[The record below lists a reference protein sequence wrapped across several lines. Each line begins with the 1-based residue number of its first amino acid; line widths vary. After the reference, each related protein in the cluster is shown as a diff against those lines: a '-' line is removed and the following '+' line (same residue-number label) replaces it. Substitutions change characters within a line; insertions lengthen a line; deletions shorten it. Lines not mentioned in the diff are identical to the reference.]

1 MICIYRANSYNLRH
15 YFPAA
20 VLLLS
25 LLKVITP
32 RLAQW
37 MHFYSLL
44 FPRVPF
50 SADNPT
56 QVLPFVLHI
65 PGQMQLQLD
74 FSFLN
79 PIPAHLDSVPPG
91 SPALDSCS
99 RMLPLSFWFF
109 SGTREHKLQHNK
121 QSQQQPGDTQWTAA
135 AGESLSVCCRCFCWL
150 CLRAAA
156 SGQSHVLIATIRLA
170 RSRLSEPGKE
180 SKTPAGDKS
189 KPILFCTKMT

>member
-79 PIPAHLDSVPPG
+79 PIPAHLDRFLQGHLPLT
-91 SPALDSCS
+91 PALACFLYSPNFFQELLAKPYHICLISCRSGWATLELRERISQVIPGGLQQLGRASS
-99 RMLPLSFWFF
+99 R
-109 SGTREHKLQHNK
+109 
-121 QSQQQPGDTQWTAA
+121 
-135 AGESLSVCCRCFCWL
+135 V
-150 CLRAAA
+150 AAA
-156 SGQSHVLIATIRLA
+156 SVDSA
-170 RSRLSEPGKE
+170 
-180 SKTPAGDKS
+180 
-189 KPILFCTKMT
+189 